1 MNLIERYYKK
11 VRTIQMLTSVCSIL
25 LLTSCTKNQTQ
36 QPNIIYIM
44 SDDHTTQAFGIYG
57 SRLAGLNPTPT
68 LDAIAKE
75 GIIFDNCFVTNSI
88 CTPSRATILT
98 GQYSQANGV
107 LDLEGN
113 LLPKNQYLPQ
123 EMSKLGY
130 ETAVIG
136 KWHLKNKPNFDYYN
150 VLTQNG
156 QQGSYFDPY
165 LTDSDMNYV
174 PLYGMPNYE
183 GKQYMGHSSD
193 VITDISI
200 DWLKNKRDKNK
211 PFMLMHQFKAPH
223 DDFEHATRYKD
234 YLADTFIPEPESLY
248 ERGNHGSVAIHGE
261 NDALAKDIGS
271 SISKRNTIRHMGM
284 RIWSKK
290 FTKRSNPDFDPKTV
304 DLEAMSDDEYT
315 SATYQE
321 YLKRYL
327 RCVKGVDDNVA
338 RLIKVLKEE
347 GLYDNTIIVY
357 TGDQGFM
364 LGEHDYIDKRWMY
377 DESLRMP
384 FFVRYPEKIKA
395 GMRTD
400 AIINNTDFAPTLIE
414 LAGGDVPEYMQ
425 GNSFKEILETGE
437 EPEDWQQDTYYRYW
451 MHMAHAHANPAHF
464 GIRTKRYKLIFYYG
478 KYWVDTDDPKAEWN
492 KESWGNRFTFH
503 TPPAWEF
510 YDLEK
515 DPNEM
520 NNAYKDPEYKDII
533 KTLKQQL
540 KDKRVALNED
550 DNAKFP
556 HIQKIIDNHW
566 NN

>member
-1 MNLIERYYKK
+1 MAKK
-11 VRTIQMLTSVCSIL
+11 TTFLTCSYTTL
-25 LLTSCTKNQTQ
+25 LFLLFGLGACTTAEPQK
-36 QPNIIYIM
+36 PNIIFIM

-68 LDAIAKE
+68 LDKIATE

-113 LLPKNQYLPQ
+113 LPTQNQYLPQ
-123 EMSKLGY
+123 EMNALGY

-136 KWHLKNKPNFDYYN
+136 KWHLKNQPNFDYYN
-150 VLTQNG
+150 ILTQNG

-165 LTDSDMNYV
+165 LTDSDMHYV

-200 DWLKNKRDKNK
+200 DWLKNKRNKNK
-211 PFMLMHQFKAPH
+211 PFFLMHQFKAPH
-223 DDFEHATRYKD
+223 DDFEHAPRYKD

-248 ERGNHGSVAIHGE
+248 NRKNHGSVGIHGE
-261 NDALAKDIGS
+261 KDALVHDIGS

-290 FTKRSNPDFDPKTV
+290 FTKRANPEFDPKAI
-304 DLEAMSDDEYT
+304 DLDGMSEDEYT
-315 SATYQE
+315 SATYQQ

-338 RLIKVLKEE
+338 RLIKTLKEE

-377 DESLRMP
+377 EESLRMP
-384 FFVRYPEKIKA
+384 FFVRYPKKIKA

-400 AIINNTDFAPTLIE
+400 AIINNTDFAPTLIA
-414 LAGGDVPEYMQ
+414 LAGGDVPQYMQ
-425 GNSFKEILETGE
+425 GNSFKDILETGK
-437 EPEDWQQDTYYRYW
+437 EPKDWQQDTYYRYW

-478 KYWVDTDDPKAEWN
+478 KYWADTDNPNVEWN
-492 KESWGNRFTFH
+492 TESWGNRFTFH

-515 DPNEM
+515 DPKEM
-520 NNAYKDPEYKDII
+520 NNAYNEPQYKEII
-533 KTLKQQL
+533 EKLKEQL
-540 KDKRVALNED
+540 KNKRLALNED
-550 DNAKFP
+550 DNEKYP
-556 HIQKIIDNHW
+556 HIQEIINNYW
-566 NN
+566 NK